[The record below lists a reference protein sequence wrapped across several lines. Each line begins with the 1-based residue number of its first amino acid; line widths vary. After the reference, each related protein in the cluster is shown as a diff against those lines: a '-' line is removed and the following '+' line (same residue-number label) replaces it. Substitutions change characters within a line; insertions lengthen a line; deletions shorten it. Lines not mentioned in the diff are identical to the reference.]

1 MDQDILAILPTEICN
16 ILQKLPDSITS
27 QLEEIRIRV
36 MRPLELI
43 VGGSPVYPSDNQAK
57 DWIVQATDA
66 RFILNQLSQYSLY
79 AFEEE
84 LKRGYITL
92 KGGHRVGLA
101 GKVILEKGEVKTLRD
116 ISSFNIRMAR
126 QTIGAAEPLMSGLY
140 DKGWKNSLI
149 IGPPQSGKTTL
160 LRDLARII
168 STGDAVKRIP
178 PMKIGIVDERSEIAA
193 SIKGVPQHQL
203 GKRVDVL
210 DACPKAEGM
219 MMMIRSMS
227 PDVLIVD
234 EIGREEDC
242 VAVREA
248 IHAGVRVI
256 STAHGAS
263 LEEIAARPAL
273 KSLFQEQAFERCVE
287 LTRRIKPVTTKQIR
301 IIGQKTPVR
310 IT

>member
-1 MDQDILAILPTEICN
+1 MNKDVLSVLPPTISDILLSF
-16 ILQKLPDSITS
+16 PDEVKGQI
-27 QLEEIRIRV
+27 EEIRIRV
-36 MRPLELI
+36 LRPLEVI
-43 VGGSPVYPSDNQAK
+43 ASGSPLYPSVKGAGEY
-57 DWIVQATDA
+57 IVQKDDA

-84 LKRGYITL
+84 LKRGFITL

-116 ISSFNIRMAR
+116 ISSFNIRVAR
-126 QTIGAAEPLMSGLY
+126 QTLGAAEPLISKLY
-140 DKGWKNSLI
+140 DNGWKNSLL

-168 STGDAVKRIP
+168 STGFPSKQIQ

-227 PDVLIVD
+227 PEVLIVD
-234 EIGREEDC
+234 EIGRVEDC
-242 VAVREA
+242 LAVREA

-256 STAHGAS
+256 STAHGTS
-263 LEEIAARPAL
+263 LEEVAARPAL
-273 KSLFQEQAFERCVE
+273 RTLFEENAFERCVE
-287 LTRRIKPVTTKQIR
+287 LIRGSKPGSVKQVRTIGKRVTVKIQ
-301 IIGQKTPVR
+301 
-310 IT
+310 